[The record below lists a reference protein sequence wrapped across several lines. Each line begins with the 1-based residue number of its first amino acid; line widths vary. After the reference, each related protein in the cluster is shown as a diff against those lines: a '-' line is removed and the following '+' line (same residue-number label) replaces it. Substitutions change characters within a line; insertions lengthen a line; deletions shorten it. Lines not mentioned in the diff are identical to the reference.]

1 MAPGAAG
8 QGGTKLARMIGLSVT
23 AFVDGAPGRMAR
35 QVDAD
40 PVKT

>member
-8 QGGTKLARMIGLSVT
+8 QGGTELARMIGLIVI
-23 AFVDGAPGRMAR
+23 AFVDEPPGWMAR

>member
-8 QGGTKLARMIGLSVT
+8 QGGTELARMIVLIVI
-23 AFVDGAPGRMAR
+23 AFFDKAPGRVAR